1 MIAALLL
8 AEAGF
13 AVHLA
18 GPPARRD
25 DARTTALMR
34 PALAVLERLGIDP
47 AFGGRA
53 AALRTMRIVDGT
65 SRLIRSPVATFHAAE
80 IDEPEFGRNIPN
92 AVLNAALEARVEET
106 PSIVWHR
113 ELVTAW
119 HPDEHRVVARR
130 AGGTGIAARLAVAA
144 DGRNSTARQ
153 AAGIRL
159 DERRLDQSAFITSF
173 SHERGHANIST
184 EFHTETGPFTVVPL
198 PGNRASLVWVVRPA
212 TAEELLAMDGGELS
226 RRI

>member
-1 MIAALLL
+1 PVTQAKSMAGQSVSLPLPGPVAIFVRQCLGAAMSEPIEADILVAGTGPAGMIAALLL

-18 GPPARRD
+18 GPPARCD

-80 IDEPEFGRNIPN
+80 IDEPEFGR
-92 AVLNAALEARVEET
+92 
-106 PSIVWHR
+106 
-113 ELVTAW
+113 
-119 HPDEHRVVARR
+119 
-130 AGGTGIAARLAVAA
+130 
-144 DGRNSTARQ
+144 
-153 AAGIRL
+153 
-159 DERRLDQSAFITSF
+159 
-173 SHERGHANIST
+173 
-184 EFHTETGPFTVVPL
+184 
-198 PGNRASLVWVVRPA
+198 
-212 TAEELLAMDGGELS
+212 
-226 RRI
+226 